1 MRDKILLLVDLS
13 YQSYRATSSHLDLT
27 SADGTFT
34 GGVYGFL
41 VSLARTILDCE
52 ASHVVVCQDIKPYVR
67 SKEYPDYKMLRRN
80 VKKDARAEEIREK
93 HLLSVPLI
101 CAAMEE
107 VGIPLLGVAGF
118 ESDDCIGHIATHYRH
133 RWRSIIAASND
144 SDLFALLRFKS
155 FSVWLKEEEMTLE
168 RFREVHKVEPEEFSL
183 MTALTGTH
191 NDIEGIK
198 GVGPGKARIAV
209 QTPGVMRK
217 YREQYG
223 DMIDRNL
230 RLIKLPHDQFP
241 RDVIVPPRTRP
252 YSSRSFVTWCSMY
265 DITATRTMDEAF
277 EQVSHR

>member
-118 ESDDCIGHIATHYRH
+118 ESDDCIA
-133 RWRSIIAASND
+133 N
-144 SDLFALLRFKS
+144 
-155 FSVWLKEEEMTLE
+155 
-168 RFREVHKVEPEEFSL
+168 
-183 MTALTGTH
+183 TGKPRACFH
-191 NDIEGIK
+191 SA
-198 GVGPGKARIAV
+198 KARLLDGKGPLQAI
-209 QTPGVMRK
+209 TPATCSG
-217 YREQYG
+217 
-223 DMIDRNL
+223 L
-230 RLIKLPHDQFP
+230 RSPTH
-241 RDVIVPPRTRP
+241 
-252 YSSRSFVTWCSMY
+252 
-265 DITATRTMDEAF
+265 
-277 EQVSHR
+277 